1 MPVYPDSMDTSLRIA
16 FLGLGNMGTPL
27 AQLLL
32 QDGFPLTV
40 WNRSREKM
48 TPVVAAG
55 AKAAATPAEAA
66 RNADL
71 AITLLGD
78 DHAVE
83 SVTLG
88 PDGLL
93 AGLRAGAVHI
103 GMSTVSPGLSNRLVQ
118 AHSEH
123 GSTYFACPVF
133 GRPDAAAS
141 RKLWLVPAGPKTAF
155 THIRPVLERMGRG
168 MSYLGANPASANVA
182 KLAGNFLIASA
193 IEAMA
198 EAFTLA
204 EKHEVAPTQFL
215 EMIDQAVLQSP
226 LYRRYGTLLAEGQY
240 APPGFE
246 LRWGLKDVR
255 LVRQQADLAA
265 TPMPLADLLHEH
277 LLSSVAQGRSLWD
290 WVAMGEVVR
299 ERAGLPG
306 RHPE

>member
-1 MPVYPDSMDTSLRIA
+1 MDTSIRIA

-27 AQLLL
+27 AQLLV
-32 QDGFPLTV
+32 QDGFSLTV

-48 TPVVAAG
+48 APLAAAG
-55 AKAAATPAEAA
+55 ARTAATPSEAA
-66 RNADL
+66 GHADL
-71 AITLLGD
+71 VMTLLGD

-93 AGLRAGAVHI
+93 AGLRPGAVHV
-103 GMSTVSPGLSNRLVQ
+103 GMSTVAPGLSSRLAQ
-118 AHSEH
+118 AHAEH

-133 GRPDAAAS
+133 GRPDAAAA
-141 RKLWLVPAGPKTAF
+141 RKLWLAPAGPEDVFAR
-155 THIRPVLERMGRG
+155 IRPVLERMGRG
-168 MSYLGANPASANVA
+168 MSYMGADPAAGNVA

-198 EAFTLA
+198 EAFTLV
-204 EKHEVAPTQFL
+204 EKHDLAPAQFL

-255 LVRQQADLAA
+255 LVRQQADLSAS
-265 TPMPLADLLHEH
+265 PMPLADLIHEH

-306 RHPE
+306 RRPE

>member
-1 MPVYPDSMDTSLRIA
+1 MYPDSMDTSFRIA

-27 AQLLL
+27 AQLLA
-32 QDGFPLTV
+32 QDGFALTV
-40 WNRSREKM
+40 WNRTREKLA
-48 TPVVAAG
+48 PVIATG
-55 AKAAATPAEAA
+55 ATAAATPAEAA
-66 RNADL
+66 RDADL
-71 AITLLGD
+71 VFTLLGD

-93 AGLRAGAVHI
+93 AGLRSGAVHT
-103 GMSTVSPGLSNRLVQ
+103 GMSTVSPGLSNRLAR
-118 AHSEH
+118 AHAAH
-123 GSTYFACPVF
+123 GSAYFACPVF
-133 GRPDAAAS
+133 GRPDAAAA
-141 RKLWLVPAGPKTAF
+141 RKLWLVPAGPEEVF
-155 THIRPVLERMGRG
+155 TRIRPVLERMGRG
-168 MSYLGANPASANVA
+168 MSYMGADPASGNVA
-182 KLAGNFLIASA
+182 KLAGNFLIAAA

-198 EAFTLA
+198 EAFTLV
-204 EKHEVAPTQFL
+204 EKHNLAPAQFL

-255 LVRQQADLAA
+255 LVRQQADASA
-265 TPMPLADLLHEH
+265 SPMPLADLVHEH

-306 RHPE
+306 RRPE